1 MKGCLLI
8 QRRFVYLG
16 HSMAVSL
23 KEQYGISEFC
33 CYTSQRDSYNFLKS
47 QKDITYSNIFLDEE
61 IHNRYKKEKLDL
73 EYIKHIEQEYGIPNL
88 WPYITI
94 DRVLMFN
101 QLVRE
106 YPHNTL
112 KYTHE
117 ELLRIFQ
124 VHAKAI
130 IEMLE
135 KEKPDFIFTNII
147 SSLSSLF
154 IYHVAK
160 KMGIKIYVLMP
171 TTTETRYLIS
181 EEYDK
186 FTDANE
192 LFKKYLSEK
201 IETKDAEKFLNEF
214 RQKPKSYAPAINEIY
229 MKRANKASRFIFLLP
244 NNIWRSISWYIKILL
259 KYKKQLELQDYTYEM
274 HPWYYIVDRV
284 KRKIRNIIGVSDLYD
299 EFKPEEPFVFFPL
312 HYEPEIALLLYAPY
326 FTDQINLIRHIAR
339 SLPMEYKLYVKEHPS
354 MVPFRHRKYYKEL
367 KKIPNVKLINPA
379 ISSFN
384 IIPHAKL
391 ITTITGS
398 VGWEAAILKKPVI
411 SFGDYFFN
419 SLPAIKKCEN
429 IKELPYL
436 VQEQLHNFKHNEE
449 ELLKF
454 LQAIFDMSVPINMVH
469 LWENEWDMNKK
480 REGIQPLTD
489 LLAKK
494 LGLTKLV

>member
-326 FTDQINLIRHIAR
+326 FTDQINLIRR
-339 SLPMEYKLYVKEHPS
+339 GQK
-354 MVPFRHRKYYKEL
+354 
-367 KKIPNVKLINPA
+367 
-379 ISSFN
+379 
-384 IIPHAKL
+384 
-391 ITTITGS
+391 
-398 VGWEAAILKKPVI
+398 
-411 SFGDYFFN
+411 
-419 SLPAIKKCEN
+419 
-429 IKELPYL
+429 
-436 VQEQLHNFKHNEE
+436 
-449 ELLKF
+449 
-454 LQAIFDMSVPINMVH
+454 
-469 LWENEWDMNKK
+469 
-480 REGIQPLTD
+480 
-489 LLAKK
+489 
-494 LGLTKLV
+494 